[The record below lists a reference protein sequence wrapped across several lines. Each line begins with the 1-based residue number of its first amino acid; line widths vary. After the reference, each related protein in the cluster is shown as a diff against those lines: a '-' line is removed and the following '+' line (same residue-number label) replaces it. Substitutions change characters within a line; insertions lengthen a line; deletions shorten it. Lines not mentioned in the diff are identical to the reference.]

1 MSNPGTTRC
10 AGSLAVVYVV
20 AKHDAWGTT
29 HKKKADVSRAM
40 NKIIGIVVSVAV
52 LGTFINLG
60 EVSAQRDELPVGY
73 PQSIEPELQTLLAR
87 LGDEPASPELL
98 VKVASTYFDL
108 ADDFLTDKVKRQAA
122 YEEGANAAKLAIQLD
137 ESNADAHFFHAL
149 NLGNAARL
157 QGATT
162 GALVVNE
169 IKSCVRRAI
178 EINPKHAQALQM
190 MGGMLLELPWFLGGS
205 EKQAQEYLER
215 AIAADGNYANAR
227 ILVAKLYRKQGRIAD
242 ARKQLEAV
250 IQADHPHYRF
260 TWERKYKPEAE
271 RILKELAS

>member
-1 MSNPGTTRC
+1 
-10 AGSLAVVYVV
+10 
-20 AKHDAWGTT
+20 
-29 HKKKADVSRAM
+29 M

-52 LGTFINLG
+52 LGTFIG
-60 EVSAQRDELPVGY
+60 FEEVLAQRDEIPVGY
-73 PQSIEPELQTLLAR
+73 PQSIEPELQALLGR
-87 LGDEPASPELL
+87 LRNEPSSPELL

-122 YEEGANAAKLAIQLD
+122 YEEGAKVAKQAFQLD
-137 ESNADAHFFHAL
+137 ESNADAHFFHAV

-157 QGATT
+157 QGMTN

-169 IKSCVRRAI
+169 LKGCLRRAI

-205 EKQAQEYLER
+205 EKKAQEFLER

-227 ILVAKLYRKQGRIAD
+227 ILVAKLYRKQGRIED

-250 IQADHPHYRF
+250 IQAERPHYRF
-260 TWERKYKPEAE
+260 TWERQYKPEAQ
-271 RILKELAS
+271 RILNELKTNSSP